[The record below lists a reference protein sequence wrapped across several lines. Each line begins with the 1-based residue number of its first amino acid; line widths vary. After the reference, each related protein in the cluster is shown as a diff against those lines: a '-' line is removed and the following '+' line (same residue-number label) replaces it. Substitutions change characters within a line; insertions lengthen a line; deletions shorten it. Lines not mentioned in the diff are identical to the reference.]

1 MSTDYIERS
10 TSLIGRVR
18 GLELAPHAVR
28 LVAAGEPVGLQRLA
42 AASGWSVEEVDAAL
56 DEQTSAERDD
66 RGRLVGLALTLR
78 PTSHRFTV
86 DGRTLYAWC
95 ASDTLMFPVIL
106 GRPGIVESTCPQTG
120 RPIRIE
126 IAPDGVERLDP
137 PETVLS
143 AVRPTGAVVD
153 VRTET
158 CDLGHFYS
166 SRAAAAPWA
175 DEHPDGY
182 VLSVDEAFEVD
193 RQVIAQLGWDA
204 PAATAIKEAFDS

>member
-18 GLELAPHAVR
+18 GFELAPHAVR
-28 LVAAGEPVGLQRLA
+28 LLAAGEPVELEELA
-42 AASGWSVEEVDAAL
+42 SASGWPVQEVHAAL

-66 RGRLVGLALTLR
+66 HGRLVGLALTLR
-78 PTSHRFTV
+78 PTSHRFTF

-106 GRPGIVESTCPQTG
+106 GRPGIVESTCPRTE
-120 RPIRIE
+120 RAVRIE
-126 IAPDGVERLDP
+126 VSPDGVERLDP
-137 PETVLS
+137 REAVVS
-143 AVRPTGAVVD
+143 AVRPRNTPAD

-158 CDLGHFYS
+158 CDFGHFFS
-166 SRAAAAPWA
+166 SPAAAAAWA

-182 VLSVDEAFEVD
+182 VLPVDEAFRLD
-193 RQVIAQLGWDA
+193 RQVLMQLGWDA
-204 PAATAIKEAFDS
+204 TGAPANE